1 MSLSVT
7 PIDSFTSEDV
17 YTGGTPLTQSSSGDV
32 WVRAGAGGMWNSP
45 NAAGNLT
52 IAIIG
57 TPALQWTPIT
67 NITAG
72 GLNDVRI
79 SRPGKPDLA
88 VASTLDMI
96 MDRLCIIEPSF
107 KLMDK
112 YPALKEA
119 YDAYKAIEAM
129 CRMGDKEDE

>member
-1 MSLSVT
+1 MNE
-7 PIDSFTSEDV
+7 EDGI
-17 YTGGTPLTQSSSGDV
+17 YDISAITQSSSGDV
-32 WVRAGAGGMWNSP
+32 WSRAGAGGMWSSP
-45 NAAGNLT
+45 NSAVNLT
-52 IAIIG
+52 ISDIG
-57 TPALQWTPIT
+57 TPALQWTPISPI
-67 NITAG
+67 NANPTAG
-72 GLNDVRI
+72 LTDVRI

-129 CRMGDKEDE
+129 CRMGDKEEDE

>member
-1 MSLSVT
+1 
-7 PIDSFTSEDV
+7 
-17 YTGGTPLTQSSSGDV
+17 
-32 WVRAGAGGMWNSP
+32 MWNSS
-45 NAAGNLT
+45 NTAVGNLT
-52 IAIIG
+52 IANIG
-57 TPALQWTPIT
+57 TPALQWTPT
-67 NITAG
+67 NAYSTT
-72 GLNDVRI
+72 GLNDIRI

-129 CRMGDKEDE
+129 CRMGDKEEDE

>member
-1 MSLSVT
+1 MNE
-7 PIDSFTSEDV
+7 EDGI
-17 YTGGTPLTQSSSGDV
+17 YDISAMTQSSSGDV
-32 WVRAGAGGMWNSP
+32 WSRAGAGGMWPSP
-45 NAAGNLT
+45 NSAVNSGGMWSPPNSAVNLT
-52 IAIIG
+52 ITDIG
-57 TPALQWTPIT
+57 TPAIQWSPM
-67 NITAG
+67 AG
-72 GLNDVRI
+72 STDIRI

-129 CRMGDKEDE
+129 CRMGDKEEDE

>member
-1 MSLSVT
+1 MEEV
-7 PIDSFTSEDV
+7 PDDQDEDV
-17 YTGGTPLTQSSSGDV
+17 YTGGMPLTQSSSGDV
-32 WVRAGAGGMWNSP
+32 WKMAGAGGMVWNSP
-45 NAAGNLT
+45 TSAGNLT
-52 IAIIG
+52 IADIG
-57 TPALQWTPIT
+57 TSALRWTPIT
-67 NITAG
+67 ANTTAG
-72 GLNDVRI
+72 LTDVMI

-129 CRMGDKEDE
+129 CRMGDKEEDE